1 MNNMEMQYPQIVQDV
16 IVESNDT
23 AIKELVKNHKTA
35 YGILACALEQNS
47 EEIDKAINN
56 IASFFASQKALEITK
71 EYEDNCTKYERWIKN
86 DPIKLKQMDNRR
98 SAETNITS
106 TLIQAGTKGTVY
118 GVKKVLSKL
127 EEKEVKR
134 SLWNLCVQ
142 FANELS
148 NDGLNSTSMNAR
160 LFHIHN
166 QLLQKKMFRRK
177 DANNYIDLQPS
188 SGSVFIPSNSIESFK
203 SAHLLY
209 LIYKSAHNMSLY
221 KSTDYDK
228 KDFNKLIEYWEYLG
242 VWGTQ
247 QKQMLYK
254 MDQLDKGNADEFD
267 RMNNLTQSFYTNLI
281 ISVPNIDHTIAKNIN
296 RELLKYVPNGD
307 KQLAVRKA
315 GKVVTKAAIIAA
327 SGIAGTTT
335 SNPILLNTA
344 ATAAT
349 SLLSDLQNTE
359 VIGKCLN
366 ESGIDDTSI
375 KRCIEEAK
383 RKQLSQR

>member
-1 MNNMEMQYPQIVQDV
+1 MEKQYLQKVQNV

-23 AIKELVKNHKTA
+23 AINELVKNHKTV
-35 YGILACALEQNS
+35 YGAVACTLEQNS
-47 EEIDKAINN
+47 EEIDKIINN
-56 IASFFASQKALEITK
+56 IASYFASKKALEITK
-71 EYEDNCTKYERWIKN
+71 EYEDNCTKYEKWIKN
-86 DPIKLKQMDNRR
+86 DPIKLKLMENRR

-106 TLIQAGTKGTVY
+106 TLIQAGAKGTVC
-118 GVKKVLSKL
+118 GAKKILSKL

-134 SLWNLCVQ
+134 SLWNLCVR
-142 FANELS
+142 FANDLS
-148 NDGLNSTSMNAR
+148 DDGMNRLSMNAR

-166 QLLQKKMFRRK
+166 QLLPRRMLRRK
-177 DANNYIDLQPS
+177 DTNNNIDLQPG

-221 KSTDYDK
+221 KSTDDDK
-228 KDFNKLIEYWEYLG
+228 KDFNKLIEYWEWLG
-242 VWGTQ
+242 VYGTQ
-247 QKQMLYK
+247 QEQMLYK

-267 RMNNLTQSFYTNLI
+267 RMNKLTQSFYTNLT
-281 ISVPNIDHTIAKNIN
+281 ISVPNIDQTIAQNIN

-307 KQLAVRKA
+307 KKLAVRKA
-315 GKVVTKAAIIAA
+315 GKIVTKAAIIAA
-327 SGIAGTTT
+327 SGIAGTTI

-366 ESGIDDTSI
+366 ESGIDDTFVKS
-375 KRCIEEAK
+375 CIEEAK
-383 RKQLSQR
+383 RKQLSQI